1 MDLVIKEQ
9 RPCWIRKR
17 RMRWEAGGRSN
28 SSFKTKSEDHG
39 WSRMN
44 ESIAQRVVGY
54 MVEGHALSLS
64 AGDVLVSVE

>member
-1 MDLVIKEQ
+1 
-9 RPCWIRKR
+9 
-17 RMRWEAGGRSN
+17 MRWEAGGRSN